1 MASQAVTVDP
11 KLAALFD
18 TIERRF
24 QSTTLSEDSWY
35 ILAIA
40 CLVAGPDPEA
50 SAQLYLHLLAQPK
63 FTTSSARQALVRRLR
78 EALVKSVSIVGVCKP
93 IESILAIIQ
102 VEREEDKDYGGTR
115 LDWKCD
121 EANHERGMGWFRK
134 VYTRNSTDQMGIFDA
149 HKDFA
154 WISSEITYGLYLSDR
169 QVLNDVDTEMV
180 VWPAIMMQNLKNETH
195 WHIRGTRR
203 IGVPKEDVETL
214 WDTIQ
219 LVAAH
224 FGIKLDKV
232 PSVESVEPDV

>member
-1 MASQAVTVDP
+1 MSSQGVDP
-11 KLAALFD
+11 QLSQLFGA
-18 TIERRF
+18 IEERF
-24 QSTTLSEDSWY
+24 QSTSLDADSWY

-50 SAQLYLHLLAQPK
+50 AADLYLHLVAQPK
-63 FTTSSARQALVRRLR
+63 FSTSSARQALVRRLR

-93 IESILAIIQ
+93 IEAILAIDQ
-102 VEREEDKDYGGTR
+102 VEKSEDKDYTSTR
-115 LDWKCD
+115 ADWKCD
-121 EANHERGMGWFRK
+121 EANHARAMDWFRK

-154 WISSEITYGLYLSDR
+154 WLSAEITYGLYLSDR

-180 VWPAIMMQNLKNETH
+180 VLPAIMMQNLKNETH

-203 IGVPKEDVETL
+203 IGVSKEDVQVL

-219 LVAAH
+219 FIAQH
-224 FGIKLDKV
+224 FGLKLNKV
-232 PSVESVEPDV
+232 PTVDAVEPDV